1 LSVSPTTSSDSRTA
15 SGVSASPSVAAIRSA
30 HGLRNPEP
38 VFDVAAHR
46 GVEEARLLKDH
57 SDPPPQGESVRL
69 STVHASVPPRST
81 VPASGSSESASVRS
95 SVVLPTPEGPMT
107 PRTSPASILME
118 RSSNTRSPPNDC
130 ETPVARSISGSPPS
144 PK

>member
-1 LSVSPTTSSDSRTA
+1 
-15 SGVSASPSVAAIRSA
+15 
-30 HGLRNPEP
+30 
-38 VFDVAAHR
+38 
-46 GVEEARLLKDH
+46 
-57 SDPPPQGESVRL
+57 
-69 STVHASVPPRST
+69 VPPRST

-95 SVVLPTPEGPMT
+95 SVVFADAG
-107 PRTSPASILME
+107 RTDDAEDLAGVDPME